1 MERNQA
7 EQALFYAMTIGERL
21 LINGAEVSRVEDT
34 IRRIGMAYG
43 AERVDVFSITSSI
56 VTTLYYGGCA
66 SVTQT
71 RRVSGSSNDFDAIDS
86 LNQLSRTICQ
96 NAPIARMDRFG
107 ASRNQRAEA
116 LFARGADRHLRSDL
130 GGVYPVFRRRRNG
143 YAHLRRNRRHC
154 SGCLKRRSNLPRS
167 IGCLRRF
174 CSALPAVWRRT
185 CACWRRSGI
194 IRILISIGN
203 IMLFVPGIAFT
214 NSLRD
219 LFSGETITGLIR
231 FFESLLLAILLA
243 LGFALANLM
252 F

>member
-86 LNQLSRTICQ
+86 LNQLSRTICKTRPSPEWIDSELR
-96 NAPIARMDRFG
+96 AISERKHYSPAAMIVIYAVTSAAFTLFFGGDGMDMLTSAAIAVLLRLFETALKPVSINRMFTQILFG
-107 ASRNQRAEA
+107 
-116 LFARGADRHLRSDL
+116 FA
-130 GGVYPVFRRRRNG
+130 GGL
-143 YAHLRRNRRHC
+143 AA
-154 SGCLKRRSNLPRS
+154 NLCVLAAF
-167 IGCLRRF
+167 GHH
-174 CSALPAVWRRT
+174 T
-185 CACWRRSGI
+185 D
-194 IRILISIGN
+194 LISIGN

>member
-86 LNQLSRTICQ
+86 LNQLSRTICKTR
-96 NAPIARMDRFG
+96 PSPEWID
-107 ASRNQRAEA
+107 SELRA
-116 LFARGADRHLRSDL
+116 
-130 GGVYPVFRRRRNG
+130 
-143 YAHLRRNRRHC
+143 
-154 SGCLKRRSNLPRS
+154 
-167 IGCLRRF
+167 
-174 CSALPAVWRRT
+174 
-185 CACWRRSGI
+185 
-194 IRILISIGN
+194 ISE
-203 IMLFVPGIAFT
+203 
-214 NSLRD
+214 RKH
-219 LFSGETITGLIR
+219 
-231 FFESLLLAILLA
+231 
-243 LGFALANLM
+243 
-252 F
+252 